1 MWHSWTYSHHRS
13 FDGVLVT
20 TKCISHSG
28 ICLVGSIC
36 LLGQFVVVAHCEADV
51 FIEALA
57 VAAARKPAVLAH
69 AVSVLFIETVGINP
83 TNGGIE

>member
-1 MWHSWTYSHHRS
+1 M
-13 FDGVLVT
+13 
-20 TKCISHSG
+20 
-28 ICLVGSIC
+28 
-36 LLGQFVVVAHCEADV
+36 EAR
-51 FIEALA
+51 A